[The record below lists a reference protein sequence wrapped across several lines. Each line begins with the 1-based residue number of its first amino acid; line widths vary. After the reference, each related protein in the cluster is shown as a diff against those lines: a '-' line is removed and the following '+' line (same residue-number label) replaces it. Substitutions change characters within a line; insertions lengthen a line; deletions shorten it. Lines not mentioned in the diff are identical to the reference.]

1 MVVYVTA
8 ADPEVVAAADDDRL
22 YELLTGPDA
31 WQLDNLWWVAVSLL
45 TPDFGL
51 IDGEALTDA
60 YDETHVLCLDRDAVT
75 TKLDGLSCLD
85 RDELLRRFHGGSWR
99 SASFGPEPSVDD
111 AEWIVEGALQ
121 LVNVYR
127 DAVRDGHVVLTAVV

>member
-8 ADPEVVAAADDDRL
+8 ADPEVVASADDDRL

-31 WQLDNLWWVAVSLL
+31 WELDSLWWVAVSLL
-45 TPDFGL
+45 SPGL
-51 IDGEALTDA
+51 DLMDGEALEGMFT
-60 YDETHVLCLDRDAVT
+60 ETPVLCLGNDAVT
-75 TKLDGLSCLD
+75 ITLDALSRLD
-85 RDELLRRFHGGSWR
+85 RAELLRRFHGGSWR
-99 SASFGPEPSVDD
+99 SLPLGPEPGIED

-121 LVNVYR
+121 LVDLYR

>member
-8 ADPEVVAAADDDRL
+8 ADPEVVAAADDGRL
-22 YELLTGPDA
+22 CELLTGPDA
-31 WQLDNLWWVAVSLL
+31 WELDNLWWVAVCLL
-45 TPDFGL
+45 TPGLGL
-51 IDGEALTDA
+51 IDGRALTGVFAD
-60 YDETHVLCLDRDAVT
+60 TPVLCLDHDSVT
-75 TKLDGLSCLD
+75 IKLDALADLD

-99 SASFGPEPSVDD
+99 SVPFGPEPSVED

-121 LVNVYR
+121 LVDVYR

>member
-8 ADPEVVAAADDDRL
+8 ADPEVVAAADDGRL

-31 WQLDNLWWVAVSLL
+31 WELDNVWWVAVSLL
-45 TPDFGL
+45 TPGFGL

-60 YDETHVLCLDRDAVT
+60 FDDTHVLCLGRDDVT
-75 TKLDGLSCLD
+75 IKLDALSRLD

-99 SASFGPEPSVDD
+99 AVPFGPEPSIED

-121 LVNVYR
+121 LVDVYR
-127 DAVRDGHVVLTAVV
+127 DAARDGHVVLTAVV